1 MLYKRPNFKMG
12 GTPTGIETLTP
23 RVNANT
29 GFGGALQNPINPFE
43 TTPRSQISKGL
54 TKGSRTAR
62 LLSQL
67 RSSQLRPLTSLVGQG
82 IKGIG
87 LNPGT
92 GYAAL
97 GTALTVGPQVGLA
110 YLNRPKTTE
119 ALKFMKSAPSGTFD
133 ETNLDVGDFYEKLRD
148 KNKEGEPISFLDA
161 FLLDPETGAYPK
173 FMGRPE
179 DIPKRAEAEKA
190 KEDLEKFN
198 ELVLPDARDEAK
210 VKFSDIAEEV
220 IPDGKKINTDDKDP
234 FQTEYDKQMTR
245 LEKYLGTN
253 KQEEKGRIA
262 IALSDAIGTP
272 GSLADKASV
281 LNQRLLGIAATKKK
295 DKRDLAKLA
304 YAATVDL
311 EKANIVAGK
320 KSFEERRYEK
330 LFDSAQ
336 VIRNPDKYSKE
347 EVTAAKSYLQNTSD
361 IQELLKSKKGDFTL
375 TGATLSNLVSEAPK
389 TKRKLAK
396 ELAKG
401 ADADQT
407 KIAKYQ
413 QELAIAE
420 AILSK
425 DLNAVKKALQL
436 KEGGRV
442 NLAESFPGTV
452 GEAAETQKTP
462 TANVDR
468 LDFNALRTRL
478 PKEISDDIIRLLSND
493 DEALQD
499 FAYIKTQ
506 GDVNTFNLKYGVTL
520 VLPPQAV

>member
-12 GTPTGIETLTP
+12 GSPTGIETLTP
-23 RVNANT
+23 RVKAFN
-29 GFGGALQNPINPFE
+29 GFPGFE
-43 TTPRSQISKGL
+43 FLEPGLKQELRSQMKQPSGKGL
-54 TKGSRTAR
+54 TRGSIGTRLGLKFLRNFPKTA
-62 LLSQL
+62 
-67 RSSQLRPLTSLVGQG
+67 TT
-82 IKGIG
+82 G
-87 LNPGT
+87 LMSIPFAPT
-92 GYAAL
+92 AAM
-97 GTALTVGPQVGLA
+97 A
-110 YLNRPKTTE
+110 YLNRPKTVE
-119 ALKFMKSAPSGTFD
+119 ALKFMKGKDDELSPQESFTFD
-133 ETNLDVGDFYEKLRD
+133 ETNIDVGDFYEELRK
-148 KNKEGEPISFLDA
+148 KNKQGEPISFLDA
-161 FLLDPETGAYPK
+161 FLLDPETGTYPK
-173 FMGRPE
+173 FAGRVE
-179 DIPKRAEAEKA
+179 DQKKRAEAEKA
-190 KEDLEKFN
+190 KDDLEKFN
-198 ELVLPDARDEAK
+198 KLVLPDARDKAK
-210 VKFSDIAEEV
+210 VKFSDIAEEI
-220 IPDGKKINTDDKDP
+220 IPNGKKIIKDEPDEDP
-234 FQTEYDKQMTR
+234 FKTEYDKQMAR

-253 KQEEKGRIA
+253 KQEEKGRVA
-262 IALSDAIGTP
+262 IALSDAVGTP
-272 GSLADKASV
+272 GTLADKAAV
-281 LNQRLLGIAATKKK
+281 LNQRLLGIAAGRKK
-295 DKRDLAKLA
+295 DKKDLAKLA

-311 EKANIVAGK
+311 EKANIMAGK
-320 KSFEERRYEK
+320 KSFEERRLEK
-330 LFDSAQ
+330 LFDSAE
-336 VIRNPDKYSKE
+336 IINNPNKYSKE
-347 EVTAAKSYLQNTSD
+347 EVTAAKSYIQNTAA
-361 IQELLKSKKGDFTL
+361 IQDLLKSKKGDFSL

-413 QELAIAE
+413 QELAIAK

-425 DLNAVKKALQL
+425 DLEAIKKALEL

-478 PKEISDDIIRLLSND
+478 PKEISDDIVRLLAND

>member
-1 MLYKRPNFKMG
+1 MLYKRPMFKMG
-12 GTPTGIETLTP
+12 GSPTGIESLTP
-23 RVNANT
+23 RVKAKT
-29 GFGGALQNPINPFE
+29 GFPGFQFLEPGLQQE
-43 TTPRSQISKGL
+43 LRSQMKPPSGQGL
-54 TKGSRTAR
+54 TKGSRSAR
-62 LLSQL
+62 LLTQL
-67 RSSQLRPLTSLVGQG
+67 RNLSIPGASTAGLMSLPFV
-82 IKGIG
+82 
-87 LNPGT
+87 PT
-92 GYAAL
+92 AAM
-97 GTALTVGPQVGLA
+97 A

-119 ALKFMKSAPSGTFD
+119 ALKFMKKETEADRFLFD
-133 ETNLDVGDFYEKLRD
+133 ETNTDVGDFYKELSK
-148 KNKEGEPISFLDA
+148 KNKEGESISFLDA
-161 FLLDPETGAYPK
+161 FLLDPETGTYPK
-173 FMGRPE
+173 FAGRVE
-179 DIPKRAEAEKA
+179 DQEKRIEAEKA
-190 KEDLEKFN
+190 KDDLNKFN

-210 VKFSDIAEEV
+210 VKFSDIAEEI
-220 IPDGKKINTDDKDP
+220 IPDGKKIIKDEPSDTDKDP
-234 FQTEYDKQMTR
+234 FQTEYDKQMAR

-262 IALSDAIGTP
+262 IAISDAVGTP
-272 GSLADKASV
+272 GTLADKAAV
-281 LNQRLLGIAATKKK
+281 LNQRLLGIAAGRKK
-295 DKRDLAKLA
+295 DKKDLAKLA

-311 EKANIVAGK
+311 EKANIMAGK

-330 LFDSAQ
+330 LFDSAEI
-336 VIRNPDKYSKE
+336 IRNPDKYSKE
-347 EVTAAKSYLQNTSD
+347 EVTAAKSYIQNTAA
-361 IQELLKSKKGDFTL
+361 IQDLLKSKKGDFTL

-425 DLNAVKKALQL
+425 DLDAVKKALQL

-478 PKEISDDIIRLLSND
+478 PKEISDDVVRLLVND

-499 FAYIKTQ
+499 FVYIKTQ

>member
-12 GTPTGIETLTP
+12 GSPTGIETLNP
-23 RVNANT
+23 RVNAAN
-29 GFGGALQNPINPFE
+29 GFGGATQNPINLFK
-43 TTPRSQISKGL
+43 TTPRSEITGGLRKGNI
-54 TKGSRTAR
+54 GSRF
-62 LLSQL
+62 
-67 RSSQLRPLTSLVGQG
+67 LTQTRNVPSLIGQG
-82 IKGIG
+82 IRGIG
-87 LNPGT
+87 LNLPT
-92 GYAAL
+92 AYA
-97 GTALTVGPQVGLA
+97 TAVPATIGGLM
-110 YLNRPKTTE
+110 YLNRPKTDE

-133 ETNLDVGDFYEKLRD
+133 ETNLDIEDFYEKLRD
-148 KNKEGEPISFLDA
+148 KNKEGKSISFLDA
-161 FLLDPETGAYPK
+161 FLLDPETGTYPK
-173 FMGRPE
+173 FAGRTE

-210 VKFSDIAEEV
+210 VKFSDIAKEV
-220 IPDGKKINTDDKDP
+220 IPEGKKIIKDKPDEDP
-234 FQTEYDKQMTR
+234 FKTEYDKQIAR

-272 GSLADKASV
+272 GTLADKASV
-281 LNQRLLGIAATKKK
+281 LNRSLLNIAAGRKK
-295 DKRDLAKLA
+295 DRKDLAKLA

-311 EKANIVAGK
+311 EKADRIAGK
-320 KSFEERRYEK
+320 KSFEERRYDK
-330 LFDSAQ
+330 LFDSAE
-336 VIRNPDKYSKE
+336 IINNPNKYYKE
-347 EVTAAKSYLQNTSD
+347 EVTAAKSYIQNTAA
-361 IQELLKSKKGDFTL
+361 IQDLLKSKKGDFTL
-375 TGATLSNLVSEAPK
+375 TGATLSGILEEAPK
-389 TKRKLAK
+389 TQKKLAK
-396 ELAKG
+396 EKAKG
-401 ADADQT
+401 ADADLA
-407 KIAKYQ
+407 KIAQYEK
-413 QELAIAE
+413 ELAITK

-425 DLNAVKKALQL
+425 DLDAIKQALEL

-478 PKEISDDIIRLLSND
+478 PKEISDDVVRLLAND